1 MEFIRNLTN
10 KIFTLTKFLWS
21 TFLMLTVI
29 VLLAHSVNQLAEIT
43 EVLKLININ
52 ALEVPKIIEDIR
64 G

>member
-1 MEFIRNLTN
+1 
-10 KIFTLTKFLWS
+10 
-21 TFLMLTVI
+21 MLTVI

-43 EVLKLININ
+43 EVLKSININ

>member
-29 VLLAHSVNQLAEIT
+29 ILLAHSVNQLAEIT

>member
-43 EVLKLININ
+43 EVLKSININ